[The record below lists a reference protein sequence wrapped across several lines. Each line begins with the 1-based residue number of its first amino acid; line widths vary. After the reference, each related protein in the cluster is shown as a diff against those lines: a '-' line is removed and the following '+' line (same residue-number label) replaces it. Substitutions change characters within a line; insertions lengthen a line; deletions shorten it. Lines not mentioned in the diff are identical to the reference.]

1 MTIHAV
7 YERGVFRPLEPVVL
21 PERTRVLVIEE
32 PPSRLPQ
39 ISQENQEAI
48 YGILRRRF
56 DDPDSPGN
64 LAERHNE
71 HQP

>member
-1 MTIHAV
+1 MTIHAI
-7 YERGVFRPLEPVVL
+7 YEEGVFRPLEPVEL
-21 PERTRVLVIEE
+21 PERTKVLVTEE
-32 PPSRLPQ
+32 PMSQLPH
-39 ISQENQEAI
+39 ISKERQAAI
-48 YGILRRRF
+48 YGILSQRF